1 MTFTRTLST
10 CIRLAEEY
18 EARRPEPR
26 PDGLDFHET
35 ARSLPERLQERDRI
49 RQPFVDFLE
58 TLDDETILTLRKLAY
73 FAIGVEF
80 EGNGTTK
87 AENVQRLLEQPLAQY
102 LREGWRR
109 ILIALRRPKR

>member
-26 PDGLDFHET
+26 PDGLNFHET
-35 ARSLPERLQERDRI
+35 ARSLPERIQERDRI
-49 RQPFVDFLE
+49 RKPLVDFLE
-58 TLDDETILTLRKLAY
+58 AQDDETILTLRKLAY
-73 FAIGVEF
+73 LGIGVDF

-87 AENVQRLLEQPLAQY
+87 AEHIRRLLEQPLAQY
-102 LREGWRR
+102 LR
-109 ILIALRRPKR
+109 RPKR